1 VLRFVHIKDVDGKT
15 LEDVRHRKLTFE
27 EGIAEEVFTI
37 VGEGSI
43 DFPAF
48 FRELLKM
55 NYRGWMVIEQDVTF
69 GATVIPPAESVA
81 KGLRYLHGLV
91 QKLAPAPA
99 R

>member
-1 VLRFVHIKDVDGKT
+1 
-15 LEDVRHRKLTFE
+15 
-27 EGIAEEVFTI
+27 
-37 VGEGSI
+37 
-43 DFPAF
+43 
-48 FRELLKM
+48 
-55 NYRGWMVIEQDVTF
+55 VIEQDVTF